1 LFYSEFSKTVKIR
14 GHSKY
19 DQLFYLVGWLVGWG
33 LTVFSAQLGYI
44 MPVIL
49 FHLRLCQ
56 LGVHCTVSVD
66 ACTFAWYVWDLKCNN
81 KL

>member
-56 LGVHCTVSVD
+56 LGVHCFSG
-66 ACTFAWYVWDLKCNN
+66 CLHIWDLKCNN